1 VRRSVD
7 ALVILSYIP
16 SERPEGSVPAFT
28 VSGSTIVGRRLIEKN
43 DSKGDDC
50 GAAKEGNDSEEEDEE
65 ERYRADKRGDQ
76 YEEHAQEMEEVDD
89 SESDDLDMDIDWL
102 TARDLV
108 QRVRLWLPSIDIA
121 VG

>member
-1 VRRSVD
+1 VRQSIYAVI
-7 ALVILSYIP
+7 ILSYIL

-28 VSGSTIVGRRLIEKN
+28 VSGSTIVGRLIEKN
-43 DSKGDDC
+43 DSKRDGH
-50 GAAKEGNDSEEEDEE
+50 GAAKEGNDSEEGDQE
-65 ERYRADKRGDQ
+65 ERYRADKGGDQ

-89 SESDDLDMDIDWL
+89 SESDDLDVNIDWL
-102 TARDLV
+102 SARDLV